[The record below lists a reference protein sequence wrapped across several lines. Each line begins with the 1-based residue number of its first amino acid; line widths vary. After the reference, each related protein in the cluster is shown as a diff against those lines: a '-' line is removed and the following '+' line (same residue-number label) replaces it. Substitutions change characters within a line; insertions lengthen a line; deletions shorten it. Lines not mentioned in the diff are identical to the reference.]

1 MRKAQPDASTARLR
15 PGAGWGRLRF
25 PFMIRLLQPKR
36 HHLALRMQAQPDD
49 TTCGPTCLHAVY
61 RYWGEDI
68 TLDQVIAAVPKLEN
82 GGTLGVLLAIDALRR
97 GYRVEIVTYNLQVF
111 DPTWFAD
118 DNVDLVAKLEA
129 QARAKTSQRLR
140 VSCAAYVEFLRLG
153 GTVRS
158 AVLNGALIRQHLNR
172 DVPIITGL
180 SATYLYQEA
189 REYGPDDEPDDVRGS
204 PSGHFVVLSGYD
216 RKKREVHIH
225 DPLQSN
231 PHSPTRRYSVDV
243 NRAMNA
249 ILLGVLTYDAN
260 LLVIE
265 KPASPAHALSH
276 RRQQS

>member
-1 MRKAQPDASTARLR
+1 MARSR
-15 PGAGWGRLRF
+15 
-25 PFMIRLLQPKR
+25 QPKR
-36 HHLALRMQAQPDD
+36 YRLEVRMLPQPDD

-61 RYWGEDI
+61 RYWGDEI
-68 TLDQVIAAVPKLEN
+68 NLARVIEAVPKLET
-82 GGTLGVLLAIDALRR
+82 GGTLGVLLGIDALRR
-97 GYRVEIVTYNLQVF
+97 GYHVEIVTYNLQVF

-118 DNVDLVAKLEA
+118 DDVDLIAKLEA

-216 RKKREVHIH
+216 RKRRKVHIH

-231 PHSPTRRYSVDV
+231 PHSPKRRYAIDV
-243 NRAMNA
+243 NRVMNA

-265 KPASPAHALSH
+265 KPASPAHALPH
-276 RRQQS
+276 RRKQS